1 MFVDKAYRES
11 KPLFNKGRTGW
22 ALFDWAN
29 QAFTTIVITW
39 IFAAYFADGIVQD
52 GVVGQSMWGA
62 GIGFSAL
69 AVAVLAPVLGSIA
82 DRGGR
87 RRPWVIGFSV
97 MCIALTCSLYFM
109 MPDPQWAMTAI
120 ILVAVAN
127 ICYEMAIVFNNAMLA
142 DLVDRPR
149 LAKLGG
155 IAWSGGYYGGLI
167 ALVLCLAA
175 VFLLPD
181 PAENQLPVRTTSIIV
196 AVWFALFLIPFI
208 LWTPDKKP
216 TGIRAGLA
224 IRSGLAS
231 LWRTLTSLFS
241 KDRNTFM
248 FLLGRMTYTDGVNT
262 VFVMGGVYA
271 SQRYGLT
278 LTELIQFGILLNVF
292 SGTGGMVF
300 AFFEER
306 MGTKQVIML
315 SIIGLIISGSAMLL
329 APDFMLFTVFGC
341 LLGVFV
347 GPIQQASRTMMAKL
361 APEDSQAELFGLY
374 ALSGKAT
381 SWGGP
386 LLVSLMTA
394 MAASWGWA
402 DDNAL
407 TFGMFG
413 VMPFMIVGFVI
424 MLFVRSAP
432 ISESS

>member
-11 KPLFNKGRTGW
+11 KPLFNRGRIGW

-29 QAFTTIVITW
+29 QAFTTIVITFV
-39 IFAAYFADGIVQD
+39 FAQYFAQGIVQD
-52 GVVGQSMWGA
+52 EVGAQSMWG
-62 GIGFSAL
+62 IGVGLSA
-69 AVAVLAPVLGSIA
+69 AVIAILAPILGSIA
-82 DRGGR
+82 DRSGR
-87 RRPWVIGFSV
+87 RRPWVIGFSA

-109 MPDPQWAMTAI
+109 LPDPQFAMTAI
-120 ILVAVAN
+120 ILVALAN

-155 IAWSGGYYGGLI
+155 IAWSGGYYGGLVS
-167 ALVLCLAA
+167 LVLCLAA
-175 VFLLPD
+175 VFVLPD
-181 PAENQLPVRTTSIIV
+181 PNESQVPVRITSVIV

-216 TGIRAGLA
+216 TGVPMAVAVREGL
-224 IRSGLAS
+224 SS
-231 LWRTLTSLFS
+231 LWNTLRALFS
-241 KDRNTFM
+241 NDRNIFM
-248 FLLGRMTYTDGVNT
+248 YLLGRMTYTDGVNT
-262 VFVMGGVYA
+262 IFVMGGVYA
-271 SQRYGLT
+271 SARYGLDT
-278 LTELIQFGILLNVF
+278 MELIQFGILLNVF

-306 MGTKQVIML
+306 LGTKSVIMI
-315 SIIGLIISGSAMLL
+315 SILGLIVSGSAMLL
-329 APDFMLFTVFGC
+329 APDFSMFTVYGC
-341 LLGVFV
+341 ILGVFV

-361 APEDSQAELFGLY
+361 APADSQAKLFGLY

-386 LLVSLMTA
+386 ILVGVMTA
-394 MAASWGWA
+394 MAASWGWS
-402 DDNAL
+402 DNNAL

-413 VMPFMIVGFVI
+413 VMPFMVAGFII

-432 ISESS
+432 KAQA

>member
-11 KPLFNKGRTGW
+11 KPLFNRGRIGW

-52 GVVGQSMWGA
+52 GVAGQSMWNA
-62 GIGFSAL
+62 GMGFSAL
-69 AVAVLAPVLGSIA
+69 AVAILAPVLGSIA

-87 RRPWVIGFSV
+87 RRPWVIGFSA

-109 MPDPQWAMTAI
+109 LPDPQFAMTAI
-120 ILVAVAN
+120 ILVALAN

-155 IAWSGGYYGGLI
+155 IAWSGGYYGGLVS
-167 ALVLCLAA
+167 LVLCLAA
-175 VFLLPD
+175 VFVLPD
-181 PAENQLPVRTTSIIV
+181 PSETQVPVRITSVIV

-208 LWTPDKKP
+208 LWTPDKRP
-216 TGIRAGLA
+216 TGVPMAVAVREGL
-224 IRSGLAS
+224 SS
-231 LWRTLTSLFS
+231 LWNTLRSLFS
-241 KDRNTFM
+241 NDRNIFM
-248 FLLGRMTYTDGVNT
+248 YLLGRMTYTDGVNT
-262 VFVMGGVYA
+262 IFVMGGVYA
-271 SQRYGLT
+271 SARYGLDT
-278 LTELIQFGILLNVF
+278 MELIQFGILLNVF

-306 MGTKQVIML
+306 LGTKSVIMI
-315 SIIGLIISGSAMLL
+315 SILGLIVSGSAMLL
-329 APDFMLFTVFGC
+329 APDFSMFTVYGC
-341 LLGVFV
+341 ILGVFV

-361 APEDSQAELFGLY
+361 APADAQAKLFGLY

-386 LLVSLMTA
+386 ILVGVMTA
-394 MAASWGWA
+394 MAASWGWS
-402 DDNAL
+402 DNNAL

-413 VMPFMIVGFVI
+413 VMPFMVAGFII

-432 ISESS
+432 KTEA

>member
-11 KPLFNKGRTGW
+11 KPLFNRGRIGW

-29 QAFTTIVITW
+29 QAFTTIVITFV
-39 IFAAYFADGIVQD
+39 FAQYFAQGIVQD
-52 GVVGQSMWGA
+52 EVGAQSMWG
-62 GIGFSAL
+62 IGVGLSA
-69 AVAVLAPVLGSIA
+69 AAIAILAPILGSIA
-82 DRGGR
+82 DRSGR
-87 RRPWVIGFSV
+87 RRPWVIGFSA

-109 MPDPQWAMTAI
+109 LPDPQFAMTAI
-120 ILVAVAN
+120 ILVALAN

-155 IAWSGGYYGGLI
+155 IAWSGGYYGGLVS
-167 ALVLCLAA
+167 LVLCLAA
-175 VFLLPD
+175 VFVLPD
-181 PAENQLPVRTTSIIV
+181 PNESQVPVRITSVIV

-208 LWTPDKKP
+208 VWTPDKKP
-216 TGIRAGLA
+216 TGIGAGLA

-231 LWRTLTSLFS
+231 LWATLTSLFS

-248 FLLGRMTYTDGVNT
+248 FLVGRMTYTDGVNT
-262 VFVMGGVYA
+262 VFVAGGVYA

-292 SGTGGMVF
+292 SGTGGMIF

-315 SIIGLIISGSAMLL
+315 SIIGFIVGGSAMLL
-329 APDFMLFTVFGC
+329 APNFVLFTVFGC

-361 APEDSQAELFGLY
+361 APEDSKAELFGLY

-386 LLVSLMTA
+386 LLVSVLTA
-394 MAASWGWA
+394 MAASWGWS
-402 DDNAL
+402 DNNAL

-413 VMPFMIVGFVI
+413 VMPFMVAGFI
-424 MLFVRSAP
+424 MMLFVRSAP
-432 ISESS
+432 RTEA

>member
-1 MFVDKAYRES
+1 MFVDKTYRES
-11 KPLFNKGRTGW
+11 KPLFNRGRIGW

-52 GVVGQSMWGA
+52 GVAGQSMWNA
-62 GIGFSAL
+62 GMGFSAL
-69 AVAVLAPVLGSIA
+69 AVAILAPVLGSIA

-87 RRPWVIGFSV
+87 RRPWVIGFSAT
-97 MCIALTCSLYFM
+97 CIALTCGLYFM
-109 MPDPQWAMTAI
+109 TPDPRLAI
-120 ILVAVAN
+120 MAILLVAIAN

-167 ALVLCLAA
+167 ALFVCLAI
-175 VFLLPD
+175 VLPD
-181 PAENQLPVRTTSIIV
+181 PLSDQRIRTTNLIV
-196 AVWFALFLIPFI
+196 AAWFALFLIPFI
-208 LWTPDKKP
+208 VWTPDKKP
-216 TGIRAGLA
+216 TGIGAGLA

-231 LWRTLTSLFS
+231 LWATLTSLFS

-248 FLLGRMTYTDGVNT
+248 FLVGRMTYTDGVNT
-262 VFVMGGVYA
+262 VFVAGGVYA

-292 SGTGGMVF
+292 SGTGGMIF

-315 SIIGLIISGSAMLL
+315 SIIGFIVGGSAMLL
-329 APDFMLFTVFGC
+329 APNFVLFTVFGC

-361 APEDSQAELFGLY
+361 APEDSKAELFGLY

-386 LLVSLMTA
+386 LLVSVLTA
-394 MAASWGWA
+394 MAASWGWS
-402 DDNAL
+402 DNNAL

-413 VMPFMIVGFVI
+413 VMPFMVAGFII

-432 ISESS
+432 KTDA